1 VEISRSVGVDDV
13 AVCAITHPN
22 LTGVPL
28 KIDSGESV
36 TLRLR
41 PASRSRG
48 D

>member
-1 VEISRSVGVDDV
+1 VKISRSVGVDDV
-13 AVCAITHPN
+13 ALFAITHRN
-22 LTGVPL
+22 LSGVPVQ
-28 KIDSGESV
+28 IDSGEPV